1 MEKKITQTTFTKKK
15 KKKNYEQ
22 IQSREIKTWKRRG
35 VKLVEFLDKRT
46 NDRVATDFTDERGPC
61 RLFEHVSL

>member
-1 MEKKITQTTFTKKK
+1 MKKKITQTTFA

-22 IQSREIKTWKRRG
+22 VQSREIKTWERRG
-35 VKLVEFLDKRT
+35 MKLVEFLDKRT
-46 NDRVATDFTDERGPC
+46 NDRVATDFTDERGPR

>member
-1 MEKKITQTTFTKKK
+1 MEKKITQTTFA

-22 IQSREIKTWKRRG
+22 VQSREIKTWERRG
-35 VKLVEFLDKRT
+35 MKLVEFLDKRT
-46 NDRVATDFTDERGPC
+46 NDRVATDFTDERGPR

>member
-1 MEKKITQTTFTKKK
+1 MEKKNHSDNIHEKK

>member
-1 MEKKITQTTFTKKK
+1 MEKKITQTTFA

-22 IQSREIKTWKRRG
+22 VQSCEIKTWERRG
-35 VKLVEFLDKRT
+35 MKLVEFLDKRT
-46 NDRVATDFTDERGPC
+46 NDRVATDFTDERGPR

>member
-1 MEKKITQTTFTKKK
+1 MEKKNHSDNIHEK
-15 KKKNYEQ
+15 KKKNCEQ